1 VYTPETALARWRI
14 RAGLTTQM
22 ELARHLEVHP
32 STLSN
37 VENAWRLAWPK
48 LKKDC
53 TRVLGFPENV
63 LFPANEV
70 VRR

>member
-1 VYTPETALARWRI
+1 
-14 RAGLTTQM
+14 M